1 VDGDRDAQC
10 NDGFVGVR
18 CELCDYEN
26 GYAIHQPGN
35 KCSKCTPNEGRNSV
49 YLSVASLFGLLLLLL
64 ATKMQ
69 LWPQWLSRVRRVV
82 ILKGSHAG
90 DAGKL
95 VGSDD
100 EVDMLNGALRA
111 VATLQAPPEPPS
123 AFELFRR
130 KKLPHWRRNLSET
143 DIQGT
148 WEVEWQRGKQK
159 YELLAREQKEH
170 YEAKL
175 ADYTRTKIALKTTYV
190 LVLKKDAENKHP
202 VHTTVRG
209 MDLRLCTLN
218 IQDAYQVR
226 VTKIKITVRAS
237 KVELMNRS
245 NT

>member
-1 VDGDRDAQC
+1 VDGNRDAQC

-35 KCSKCTPNEGRNSV
+35 KCSKCTPNEGRNSM
-49 YLSVASLFGLLLLLL
+49 YLSVACLFGLLLLLI

-69 LWPQWLSRVRRVV
+69 LWPQWFSRVRRVV

-90 DAGKL
+90 DKGKL

-111 VATLQAPPEPPS
+111 IATLQVPPEPAS
-123 AFELFRR
+123 AFDLFRQ
-130 KKLPHWRRNLSET
+130 KNMPLQWRRNLSEQ

-148 WEVEWQRGKQK
+148 WELEWQRDKQK
-159 YELLAREQKEH
+159 YELLAREQKQQ

-175 ADYTRTKIALKTTYV
+175 ADYTRTKTALKTMYV
-190 LVLKKDAENKHP
+190 LVLRKDAENKQPIHM
-202 VHTTVRG
+202 TVRG
-209 MDLRLCTLN
+209 MDLRLCKLDV
-218 IQDAYQVR
+218 QEAYQVR
-226 VTKIKITVRAS
+226 VTKIKITVRLRKS
-237 KVELMNRS
+237 RS
-245 NT
+245 